1 MNIGFQV
8 RVPGV
13 IDVPEDCLQC
23 GQLFSFIF
31 QEKVFFSGFANFKHS
46 TKVKNLVK
54 LYSW

>member
-8 RVPGV
+8 RVLGV
-13 IDVPEDCLQC
+13 IDVPEDWLQC

-46 TKVKNLVK
+46 TKVKNLVE
-54 LYSW
+54 LYS